1 MSASREKKTR
11 QQAGA
16 ELTEKQLKA
25 QREAA
30 ATKRKTAI
38 YTVIG
43 VVCAVLVAA
52 LLIWNSGFF
61 QGRAKALTVGE
72 ESYTAADVR
81 YYFNQIY
88 NQYYLQ
94 ARYGM
99 DVGLDINTALDQ
111 QMFDEENQV
120 TWYDHI
126 MEETIAAV
134 KEVTA
139 LSAEAKKDGYTLS
152 ADGEKAVQDSMH
164 SLVSTSASNGFSSVG
179 SYLKAAYGKT
189 MTQGRMRT
197 LLRRNMLA
205 QEMEQNY
212 RDTLTYTDQQL
223 DAYYTEHADE
233 LDQFT
238 YDYFAV
244 DASAEAE
251 DESAA
256 HDAAQPT
263 EDTAAAAYDAA
274 KKTAETIADALRD
287 GADSDALAAQYEEN
301 DKVASRTNQNYEGSM
316 LDTVVADWLKDA
328 ERMPGDVTVIEQEE
342 DESFIIVRFVDRS
355 RDETASADIR
365 HILVAA
371 EQDEDAEEPTQAQY
385 DAAKTKAEEL
395 LAGWKAGEA
404 TEDSF
409 AALAEAESADPGSA
423 SNGGLYEQV
432 SPDSGFIEE
441 FTDWAMDPARVPGDT
456 GLVQNTQ
463 SSTKGWHIM
472 YFVKRNEE
480 TWKINARAAKSD
492 EDSHE
497 WLEGLADAMEV
508 QKLDGLKN
516 VK

>member
-30 ATKRKTAI
+30 ATKRKTVT

-43 VVCAVLVAA
+43 VVCAVLAAA

-72 ESYTAADVR
+72 QSYTAADVR

-99 DVGLDINTALDQ
+99 DIGLDINTDLDE
-111 QMFDEENQV
+111 QMYDAENQI
-120 TWYDHI
+120 TWRDHI
-126 MEETIAAV
+126 MEETIEAM

-139 LSAEAKKDGYTLS
+139 LTAQAKEEGYTLS
-152 ADGEKAVQDSMH
+152 KEGEQSVQDNLH

-197 LLRRNMLA
+197 LLRNNMLA
-205 QEMEQNY
+205 QEMEQNH
-212 RDTLTYTDQQL
+212 RDALTYTDEEI

-233 LDQFT
+233 LDHFT

-244 DASAEAE
+244 NAAAEAE

-256 HDAAQPT
+256 HAAAQPT
-263 EDTAAAAYDAA
+263 EDTASAARTEAE
-274 KKTAETIADALRD
+274 KTAWAIADVLRD
-287 GADSDALAAQYEEN
+287 GGDSDALAAEYEEN
-301 DKVASRTNQNYEGSM
+301 DKVTSHANQEYEGSM
-316 LDTVVADWLKDA
+316 LDTAIADWLTDA
-328 ERMPGDVTVIEQEE
+328 ARQSGDVTVIEQEE
-342 DESFIIVRFVDRS
+342 DENFIVLRFVDRS
-355 RDETASADIR
+355 RDETVSADIR
-365 HILVAA
+365 HVLVAA
-371 EQDEDAEEPTQAQY
+371 EQAEGADEPTQEQY
-385 DAAKTKAEEL
+385 AAAKTKAEEL

-404 TEDSF
+404 TEESF

-423 SNGGLYEQV
+423 ENGGLYEQV

-441 FTDWAMDPARVPGDT
+441 FTEWAMDPARQPGDT

-472 YFVKRNEE
+472 YFVKHNDEA
-480 TWKINARAAKSD
+480 WKLDARSAKVSQ
-492 EDSHE
+492 DSHDWVE
-497 WLEGLADAMEV
+497 QLANALEV

-516 VK
+516 V